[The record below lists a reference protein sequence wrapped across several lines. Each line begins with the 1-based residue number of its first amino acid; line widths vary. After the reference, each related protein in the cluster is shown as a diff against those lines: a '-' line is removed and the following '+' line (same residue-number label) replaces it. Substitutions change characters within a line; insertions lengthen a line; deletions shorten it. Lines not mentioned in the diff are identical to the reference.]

1 MKNSLNKLL
10 KIIMEKIDGLM
21 NKSIKKSMNKSRK
34 TKTKEIG
41 YEELDHL
48 FLYPI
53 IEDGEFEIIK

>member
-1 MKNSLNKLL
+1 
-10 KIIMEKIDGLM
+10 MEKIDGLM